1 MMKRKP
7 VGRPMKKSIEY
18 MMMVCKEVEG
28 GMTYKQAAKTFDV
41 SQGTLSQWVK
51 KYRAGKLGEKV
62 SYETESA
69 KTQRLEENIHELKS
83 EIAELYLQNQVLKKA
98 ITYTQ
103 KKRKLATSVIT
114 SENLDQFRED
124 VD

>member
-7 VGRPMKKSIEY
+7 VGRPTKKSIEY

-28 GMTYKQAAKTFDV
+28 GMTIRLAAKTFGISQAAV
-41 SQGTLSQWVK
+41 STWSR

-62 SYETESA
+62 SGETDTA
-69 KTQRLEENIHELKS
+69 KTQRLEENIKELKS
-83 EIAELYLQNQVLKKA
+83 EVAELYLQNQVLKKA